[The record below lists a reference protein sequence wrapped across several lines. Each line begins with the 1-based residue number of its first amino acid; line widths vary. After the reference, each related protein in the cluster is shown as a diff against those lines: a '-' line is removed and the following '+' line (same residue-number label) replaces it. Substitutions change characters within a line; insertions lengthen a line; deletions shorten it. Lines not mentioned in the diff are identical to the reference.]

1 MNTTDTASPR
11 FASFFDIGRNARH
24 LIHRPEHQEPVVD
37 GVRAIAVLWVVMLH
51 MFWFQSWLFPDQ
63 IHAIFSS
70 PVTGWL
76 ANGAL
81 GVDLFFVIS
90 GFLIGSILFGEFRT
104 TGGIVF
110 SRFYVRRFMRLI
122 PVYGVVMLLGL
133 YFLDGKHFGH
143 AWANVLYVNNFLP
156 IKEQYMGWC
165 WSLAI
170 EEQFYLIFPAFIVLF
185 MALRKGRLRLL
196 VGLMGLSLVIR
207 FSVTHVAGIT
217 LPFRITPDN
226 PHFYTLFDVIYDKPW
241 TRYGG
246 LLAGAT
252 GAYLGTFHAGHIK
265 RFFSRTRWVTGIAV
279 VCLAVVAH
287 IAYTPSTSA
296 MFSHMPHLAR
306 ELWWAVFR
314 DVFSLATIFL
324 ILAAIHTPR
333 LFGGVLRRVL
343 SWKGFYPIAQVS
355 YSLYMIHEM
364 IFTWLFPKL
373 APILKPRIG
382 IPGTIAVDAATG
394 IAIALVLAGTLYTLV
409 ERPCMRMRS
418 HPMTLRFIER
428 LRRTRASEEASPSAG
443 RTRAE
448 PSA

>member
-1 MNTTDTASPR
+1 MSTAQTPNQR
-11 FASFFDIGRNARH
+11 FAAYFNVRENWAH
-24 LIHRPEHQEPVVD
+24 LIRRPEHQEPVVD

-51 MFWFQSWLFPDQ
+51 MFWFQSWLFPAQ
-63 IHAIFSS
+63 VHAIFSH
-70 PVTGWL
+70 PATGWL

-90 GFLIGSILFGEFRT
+90 GFLIGSILFGEFRN

-110 SRFYVRRFMRLI
+110 TRFYVRRFMRLI
-122 PVYGVVMLLGL
+122 PVYVVVMLLGL
-133 YFLDGKHFGH
+133 YFLDGKHFEN
-143 AWANVLYVNNFLP
+143 AWANVLYLNNFLP

-185 MALRKGRLRLL
+185 MALRKGRLRFL

-207 FSVTHVAGIT
+207 FSVTHAAGIAP
-217 LPFRITPDN
+217 PFRITPDN
-226 PHFYTLFDVIYDKPW
+226 PHFDTLFDVIYDKPW

-252 GAYLGTFHAGHIK
+252 GAYLSTFHAGKIK
-265 RFFSRTRWVTGIAV
+265 RFFSRTRLVTGIAA

-314 DVFSLATIFL
+314 DVFSLVTIFL

-333 LFGGVLRRVL
+333 LFGGWLRRFL

-394 IAIALVLAGTLYTLV
+394 IVIALVLAGTLYTLV
-409 ERPCMRMRS
+409 ERPSMRMRS
-418 HPMTLRFIER
+418 HPTVLRFIDR
-428 LRRTRASEEASPSAG
+428 LRRKPEHEATAQE
-443 RTRAE
+443 T
-448 PSA
+448 